1 MPIMDERRIKF
12 DLGAIR
18 DILKLSQFAALSVG
32 LPSTD
37 PSDIVLNPPA
47 AAATFKF
54 VGTEVTLGSEK
65 LGALLVA
72 YCIRSGIKIPRKG
85 DRRVLVE
92 PTMIILAFIQDHV
105 ITPIP
110 QSATPDQARPCV
122 VGSNAS
128 VELSLHRQR

>member
-18 DILKLSQFAALSVG
+18 EILKLSQFAALS
-32 LPSTD
+32 
-37 PSDIVLNPPA
+37 A

-54 VGTEVTLGSEK
+54 VGTEITLGSEK

-128 VELSLHRQR
+128 VELSLYRQR